1 MNKPSRSSRRGVR
14 ACGSLLAVVAALS
27 VGLPPLTVAAQ
38 QPSKQAQQE
47 AGSRFRKGLDL
58 FKDGDYQAAL
68 IEFRRAYELAPNFN
82 VLYNIGQV
90 YFQLQDYPNALNA
103 LERYM
108 NEGGANVP
116 ASRRGEVER
125 DIEKL
130 KSRVANLEITV
141 NVADAEIALD
151 DAPIGK
157 SPLAKPVMV
166 SAGKH
171 KLTVSKTGFTS
182 ATKLVE
188 VASGDTPKITL
199 ELVENKGPVIS
210 IEPPPNPT
218 VTAPP
223 PPTSTVPPPPPVE
236 PPPPRSIPWA
246 GWAVTGGLTVGA
258 VVTGVLALGAS
269 SDLKTERESAA
280 ATAESLS
287 TAKSKVQTFALVTD
301 ILAGGAIV
309 AGGVTLY
316 FTLAG
321 GSSEKPKPTPAPG
334 AAALHK
340 SPSPF
345 FAPQVKVGVGPG
357 SMSLHGTF

>member
-1 MNKPSRSSRRGVR
+1 MNQPTRSSRRSVR

-27 VGLPPLTVAAQ
+27 VSSPPLTALAQ
-38 QPSKQAQQE
+38 QPTKAAQQE
-47 AGSRFRKGLDL
+47 AATRFRKGLDL

-90 YFQLQDYPNALNA
+90 YFQLQDYPNALGS
-103 LERYM
+103 LERYLS
-108 NEGGANVP
+108 EGGANVP
-116 ASRRGEVER
+116 ASRKSEVER

-130 KSRVANLEITV
+130 KSRVANIEITV
-141 NVADAEIALD
+141 NVPDAEITLD
-151 DAPIGK
+151 EVPIGK
-157 SPLAKPVMV
+157 SPLAKPLMV

-171 KLTVSKTGFTS
+171 KLVATKTGFNTV
-182 ATKLVE
+182 TRLLE
-188 VASGDTPKITL
+188 VASGDSPKIVL
-199 ELVENKGPVIS
+199 EMTENKGPVIS
-210 IEPPPNPT
+210 IEPPPT
-218 VTAPP
+218 ASVTAPP
-223 PPTSTVPPPPPVE
+223 PPTSTAPPPPPVE

-258 VVTGVLALGAS
+258 VITGVLALGAS
-269 SDLKTERESAA
+269 SKLKTERESAA

-287 TAKSKVQTFALVTD
+287 SAKSKAQTFALVTD

-321 GSSEKPKPTPAPG
+321 GSSGEKAKPAVGPATG
-334 AAALHK
+334 KH
-340 SPSPF
+340 PSRF
-345 FAPQVKVGVGPG
+345 LAPEVRVGVGPG
-357 SMSLHGTF
+357 NFSLVGTF

>member
-1 MNKPSRSSRRGVR
+1 MNNRSRARSRGIR
-14 ACGSLLAVVAALS
+14 ASGSLLAVVAALC
-27 VGLPPLTVAAQ
+27 VALPPSTADAQ
-38 QPSKQAQQE
+38 QPTKAAQQE
-47 AGSRFRKGLDL
+47 AASRFKKGLDL

-103 LERYM
+103 LERYLS
-108 NEGGANVP
+108 EGGNNVP
-116 ASRRGEVER
+116 NSRRGEVEK

-130 KSRVANLEITV
+130 KSRVANLDINV
-141 NVADAEIALD
+141 NVPDAEIALD
-151 DAPIGK
+151 DVPIGK
-157 SPLAKPVMV
+157 SPLSKPVMV

-171 KLTVSKTGFTS
+171 KLVISKSGFASVTRV
-182 ATKLVE
+182 VE
-188 VASGDTPKITL
+188 VASGETPKIPV
-199 ELVENKGPVIS
+199 ELVENKGPVIN
-210 IEPPPNPT
+210 IEPPPTAT

-223 PPTSTVPPPPPVE
+223 PPTATVTAPPPAE
-236 PPPPRSIPWA
+236 PPPPKSIPWA

-269 SDLKTERESAA
+269 SDLKTERENGN
-280 ATAESLS
+280 ATSESLKS
-287 TAKSKVQTFALVTD
+287 ASDKAKTFALVTD

-316 FTLAG
+316 FTLA
-321 GSSEKPKPTPAPG
+321 SPSPPEKPKPGAPA
-334 AAALHK
+334 AHR

-345 FAPQVKVGVGPG
+345 IAPQVRVGVGPG
-357 SMSLHGTF
+357 NVALIGTF